1 MALSTS
7 LYVLL
12 SVEDIGTLVAEEG
25 VIDDVVDVFG
35 PDIAADV
42 IVVPVVMNV
51 VLVWACEVAQIAL
64 LTFDKSPPGAI
75 SKFKLFV

>member
-51 VLVWACEVAQIAL
+51 VLV
-64 LTFDKSPPGAI
+64 
-75 SKFKLFV
+75 